1 VRDQDLSTNVGNVS
15 MQPPHITEFLSP
27 KLLEAIDHL
36 LLADDEGMA
45 DPHQSTEDTPP
56 SPSFGYQ
63 GTPVDIAAVDT
74 HYFEAVS
81 TEVAAAATRV
91 AEDSRARAVRPLE
104 RESTASAA
112 AKIAAL
118 PLAAGAA
125 EGLAHVAQPDAA
137 AEDAGPHVIDEEATA
152 GEDASGGDWWW

>member
-1 VRDQDLSTNVGNVS
+1 VRDQDLSMNVGDVS

-27 KLLEAIDHL
+27 KLLEALDDL

-74 HYFEAVS
+74 HYFEVVS
-81 TEVAAAATRV
+81 AEVAAAATRV
-91 AEDSRARAVRPLE
+91 AEDSRARALRPLE
-104 RESTASAA
+104 RESTVSAA
-112 AKIAAL
+112 KVAAF
-118 PLAAGAA
+118 PLAAGAVD
-125 EGLAHVAQPDAA
+125 GLAHVAQPDAA
-137 AEDAGPHVIDEEATA
+137 AEDAEPHVIDEDATA
-152 GEDASGGDWWW
+152 GEDASGGEWWW